1 MNKAILAPAAV
12 LVVWSLLVMCWMAAT
27 RFGGLKEVPK
37 DKLRELPK
45 VGGRGEDLER
55 VLPKKAAWV
64 SHNYTHLMEQPTLFY
79 ATVGI
84 LALLGQAS
92 GLNVMLAWAYTGL
105 RVAHSIWQG
114 TINTIPVRFGLFA
127 VSSLCLLWLAI
138 NALLATLV

>member
-114 TINTIPVRFGLFA
+114 TVNTIPVRFGLFT

-138 NALLATLV
+138 NALLATLA